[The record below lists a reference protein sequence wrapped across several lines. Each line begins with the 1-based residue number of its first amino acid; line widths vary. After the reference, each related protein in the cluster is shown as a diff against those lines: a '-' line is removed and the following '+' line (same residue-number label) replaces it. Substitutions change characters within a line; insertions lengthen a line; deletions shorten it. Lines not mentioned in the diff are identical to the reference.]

1 MMCLFIHLFII
12 YSHLERMCR
21 RPWASTLLPTL
32 VDPCPHQITHELLI
46 ELALS
51 DSYRQQE
58 AHHPLKGEH
67 SEQSLQGMIPI
78 RHEP

>member
-1 MMCLFIHLFII
+1 MMCMFIRLFII
-12 YSHLERMCR
+12 YGHLGRMR
-21 RPWASTLLPTL
+21 RHPRASTLHTL
-32 VDPCPHQITHELLI
+32 VGRCPHQITHELLI
-46 ELALS
+46 ELELS

-58 AHHPLKGEH
+58 AHFPLEGEH